1 MADAEY
7 EADGDESNEE
17 GDENGNGIVVV
28 APSCDD
34 DVSLLARLCSGR
46 MTPSSSTARMHR
58 QNIVITPLKL

>member
-7 EADGDESNEE
+7 EADGDESKED
-17 GDENGNGIVVV
+17 GDENGKGIGVV
-28 APSCDD
+28 ATCDN
-34 DVSLLARLCSGR
+34 VSLLTRLCSGR